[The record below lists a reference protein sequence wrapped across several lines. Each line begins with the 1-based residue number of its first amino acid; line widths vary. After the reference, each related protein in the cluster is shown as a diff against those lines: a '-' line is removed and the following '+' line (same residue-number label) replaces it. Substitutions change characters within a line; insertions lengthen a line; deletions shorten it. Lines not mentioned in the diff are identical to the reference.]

1 MPKAVG
7 VLFNAGLEPAKAL
20 AGEMEGF
27 LPSLGADVWLCPAA
41 DEDYARNML
50 PGTELLLSLGGDGT
64 ILRAARAAAPY
75 GVPILGVNLGRL
87 GFITEVGP
95 DELHQRLPGLL
106 AGQGWVEERAMLQ
119 VECLSSGGNGHSFH
133 GLNDA
138 VVSRGEVARVVH
150 LKVWVDGEPVTA
162 FKGDGVILATATG
175 STGYALSAGGPIL
188 YPQAREILF
197 QPLAPHLSW
206 HIPLVL
212 TPEAV
217 VEIEVVTDHP
227 AVMSLDG
234 QVNLPLAEGDRVRA
248 CRSPHSARFLR
259 TEPPGYFYRT
269 LGRRLVD
276 RSG

>member
-1 MPKAVG
+1 M
-7 VLFNAGLEPAKAL
+7 LFNAGLEQAKAL

-27 LPSLGADVWLCPAA
+27 LPSLGAGVWLCPAA
-41 DEDYARNML
+41 DEDSARDML

-87 GFITEVGP
+87 GFITEVSP

-106 AGQGWVEERAMLQ
+106 AREGWVEERAMLQ
-119 VECLSSGGNGHSFH
+119 VECLSSGGNDHSFH
-133 GLNDA
+133 GLNDV

-150 LKVWVDGEPVTA
+150 LKVCVDGEPLTI

-188 YPQAREILF
+188 YPQAREIIL

-206 HIPLVL
+206 RTPLVL
-212 TPEAV
+212 TAEAV
-217 VEIEVVTDHP
+217 VEIEVVADRP

-234 QVNLPLAEGDRVRA
+234 QVNLPLTEGDKVKA

-259 TEPPGYFYRT
+259 TEPADYFYRE

>member
-1 MPKAVG
+1 
-7 VLFNAGLEPAKAL
+7 
-20 AGEMEGF
+20 
-27 LPSLGADVWLCPAA
+27 
-41 DEDYARNML
+41 
-50 PGTELLLSLGGDGT
+50 
-64 ILRAARAAAPY
+64 
-75 GVPILGVNLGRL
+75 
-87 GFITEVGP
+87 
-95 DELHQRLPGLL
+95 
-106 AGQGWVEERAMLQ
+106 MLQ

-150 LKVWVDGEPVTA
+150 LKVWVDGEPLTTV
-162 FKGDGVILATATG
+162 KGDGVILATATG

-188 YPQAREILF
+188 YPQAREIVL

-206 HIPLVL
+206 RTPLVL

-217 VEIEVVTDHP
+217 VEIEVVTDHS
-227 AVMSLDG
+227 AVLSLDG
-234 QVNLPLAEGDRVRA
+234 QVNRSLAEGDRVRA

-259 TEPPGYFYRT
+259 TEPPGYFYRS